1 MLREHRDQHGRS
13 FALVPGREKRA
24 ARGRCCGR
32 NCGCFKRPLY
42 DYLEPTGA
50 GDNGKREMELGRVGI
65 VRSSAGIALS
75 FGDAISRI
83 RVSLSRQIIV
93 PGWNFRYKC
102 RYLSRQEMHLNMAAV
117 DLPLGSDLAVSRSLQ
132 IKPFGSILS
141 QPFSTFALGCQCL
154 LMMLLHSMHLLF
166 TPLYSVR
173 SAKFTSRRSLPARSE
188 KCIT

>member
-1 MLREHRDQHGRS
+1 MTIHGCYTPLLCVQYDVARAPGPTWSFVCVGAWPRET
-13 FALVPGREKRA
+13 
-24 ARGRCCGR
+24 CCEGKVLWAELWL
-32 NCGCFKRPLY
+32 FKRPLY

-50 GDNGKREMELGRVGI
+50 GNNGKREMELGRVGI

-141 QPFSTFALGCQCL
+141 QPFSTFALGCQ
-154 LMMLLHSMHLLF
+154 
-166 TPLYSVR
+166 YSVR
-173 SAKFTSRRSLPARSE
+173 SAKFTCRRSLPARSE